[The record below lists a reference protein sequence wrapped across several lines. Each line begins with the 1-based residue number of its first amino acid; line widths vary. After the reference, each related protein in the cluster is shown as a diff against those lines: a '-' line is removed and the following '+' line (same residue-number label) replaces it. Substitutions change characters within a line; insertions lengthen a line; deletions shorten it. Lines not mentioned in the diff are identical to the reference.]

1 MNEGT
6 IKTGTIKRIDGRNV
20 WISFAPL
27 ACCDGADGA
36 VCHCADA
43 TAQVEFKALNQ
54 KNLNLTQGDFV
65 EVSNP
70 SGAAIGGIV
79 RLVVVPV
86 FLRAVGWILFNPM
99 IGAFAAIIGLGASV
113 LFPQNPDSG
122 FPKVE
127 KIVPVGDF
135 TPFTARG

>member
-1 MNEGT
+1 MSQET
-6 IKTGTIKRIDGRNV
+6 IKTGTIKRIDGRHV

-27 ACCDGADGA
+27 ACCSGQDA

-54 KNLNLTQGDFV
+54 KSLKLTQGDFV

-70 SGAAIGGIV
+70 KGAALGGVV
-79 RLVVVPV
+79 RLLVVPGA
-86 FLRAVGWILFNPM
+86 LLALGWSLFGPLAGT
-99 IGAFAAIIGLGASV
+99 IAATADLDASL
-113 LFPQNPDSG
+113 LFPQDPDSG

>member
-1 MNEGT
+1 VSQQT
-6 IKTGTIKRIDGRNV
+6 TKQGTIKRIDGRHV

-27 ACCDGADGA
+27 SCCSGSDSA

-54 KNLNLTQGDFV
+54 KNLNLNQGDYV

-70 SGAAIGGIV
+70 SGAALGGIV
-79 RLVVVPV
+79 RLVVVPGA
-86 FLRAVGWILFNPM
+86 LLALGWSFFGPLA
-99 IGAFAAIIGLGASV
+99 GALAAAAGIVASL
-113 LFPQNPDSG
+113 LFPQDPDSG

-135 TPFTARG
+135 TPLTLRS

>member
-1 MNEGT
+1 MSQQT
-6 IKTGTIKRIDGRNV
+6 IKQGTIKRIDGRHV

-27 ACCDGADGA
+27 ACCSGQDA

-54 KNLNLTQGDFV
+54 KNLNLSQGDYV

-70 SGAAIGGIV
+70 SGAALGGIV
-79 RLVVVPV
+79 RLLVIP
-86 FLRAVGWILFNPM
+86 AVLLGLGWAFFGPLA
-99 IGAFAAIIGLGASV
+99 GALAAVAGLGASI
-113 LFPQNPDSG
+113 LFPQDPDSG

-135 TPFTARG
+135 TPFTLRS